1 MNKKIKMKLTK
12 AQKER
17 NKLYARKIKLLGE
30 LNTIQ
35 FGHLKKV
42 DCVKYKKTIE
52 VKKILECRNQWI
64 TAMNKNKTLGTS
76 DSEFPFGIV
85 QSGFQSTRP
94 FIVCKS
100 CRDDIYRFM
109 GKIPDLHDEDV
120 FPQKLVTYNN
130 PNEALKGLIGK
141 DNEKDY
147 HIRFGKREFKN
158 NAGVFDKLLTKSV
171 KAYIKKYP
179 YIKYTEKQLI
189 KALKAYH
196 KYEEFDVL

>member
-42 DCVKYKKTIE
+42 DCVKCKKTIE

-109 GKIPDLHDEDV
+109 GKIPDLYDSDI
-120 FPQKLVTYNN
+120 FPQKLSTSLSIDKFMD
-130 PNEALKGLIGK
+130 ELKSTK
-141 DNEKDY
+141 KPVY
-147 HIRFGKREFKN
+147 HIRFGKKEYKDSP
-158 NAGVFDKLLTKSV
+158 GMYDKLLNKAVKSYV
-171 KAYIKKYP
+171 KKYP
-179 YIKYTEKQLI
+179 YIKFTENHLI
-189 KALKAYH
+189 KILKNH
-196 KYEEFDVL
+196 KLQDGISIF